1 MKLLLVTDIK
11 LIVNAT
17 VIIEIPRTS
26 YSCTGFRHQVD
37 RGRKRV
43 PQEMLLLQ
51 EMFGSVRK
59 GKTQTGLQAC
69 EFIKMLKTT
78 ICH

>member
-11 LIVNAT
+11 LIVITT

-26 YSCTGFRHQVD
+26 YSCTAGVRHQVD

-51 EMFGSVRK
+51 EMFGSVGK
-59 GKTQTGLQAC
+59 GKTHT
-69 EFIKMLKTT
+69 
-78 ICH
+78 